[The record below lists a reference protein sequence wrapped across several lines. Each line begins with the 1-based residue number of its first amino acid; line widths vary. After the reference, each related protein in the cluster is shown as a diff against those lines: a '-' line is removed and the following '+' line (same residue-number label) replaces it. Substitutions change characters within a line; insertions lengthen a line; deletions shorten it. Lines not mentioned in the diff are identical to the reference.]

1 MLRGSIMIF
10 VGLLSIIF
18 LKKKL
23 EWFRWAG
30 MAVIAGG
37 IAMVGG
43 ADFIKTGEDGKETG
57 VSDAVIGDVIILCAQ
72 VVAACQF
79 VYEEKYIAKYDVHPL
94 KVVGSEGIFGFIAL
108 ALLQIPLYFV
118 KPSEDSFLSKIGDSP
133 EGRLEDA
140 LDAFAMMSHSGL
152 LVGLLSLIVFSIAF
166 FNFAGVSI
174 TKHMS
179 ATTRKVLD
187 TLRTLVIWGMS
198 MAFSTIDP
206 EAWKMPRMKDQF
218 LLQLF
223 GFVLVVT
230 GIFLYSDVLIMPAI
244 RKRKEARKG
253 DV

>member
-1 MLRGSIMIF
+1 M
-10 VGLLSIIF
+10 
-18 LKKKL
+18 
-23 EWFRWAG
+23 
-30 MAVIAGG
+30 
-37 IAMVGG
+37 
-43 ADFIKTGEDGKETG
+43 
-57 VSDAVIGDVIILCAQ
+57 
-72 VVAACQF
+72 VAACQF

-94 KVVGSEGIFGFIAL
+94 KVGSLKCSIHSMDCQVVGSEGIFGFIAL

-118 KPSEDSFLSKIGDSP
+118 KPSEDSFFSKIGDSP

-179 ATTRKVLD
+179 ATTRKVRHSVVVVESLVAMWLHAVQVLD

-198 MAFSTIDP
+198 MAFSTIDS

-218 LLQLF
+218 LLQVPSPCSSFIFFFAFSAVWFCACGHWHLPVQRRPHHARHPEEE
-223 GFVLVVT
+223 GGEERRCLTVLC
-230 GIFLYSDVLIMPAI
+230 
-244 RKRKEARKG
+244 
-253 DV
+253 